1 MTLQR
6 LPLVEAYLDD
16 LDRALAGIDPA
27 ERADVVA
34 SIREHVDA
42 SLSEEPTPQD
52 VQDVLRRLG
61 PVERIAREADA
72 TGPALLG
79 PASAAAPHRVGHPA
93 RSGPALLALA
103 ALSLALIPAM
113 PAAAVALALA
123 VGIAAVLGARRTDGP
138 TGLLR
143 AAAALAA
150 LTILLAGLAAATLLG
165 ARTELPSIEA
175 PIEVVSPGGG

>member
-1 MTLQR
+1 MTAPH
-6 LPLVEAYLDD
+6 LPLVEAYLED

-34 SIREHVDA
+34 SIREHVDE
-42 SLSEEPTPQD
+42 SLGEAPTSED

-61 PVERIAREADA
+61 PVERIAREADVA
-72 TGPALLG
+72 GPALLS
-79 PASAAAPHRVGHPA
+79 PTATVPHRVGHPA
-93 RSGPALLALA
+93 RSGPALLVLA

-113 PAAAVALALA
+113 PVVAVALALA
-123 VGIAAVLGARRTDGP
+123 VGIAALLGARRTDGP

-150 LTILLAGLAAATLLG
+150 LAILITGIAAATLLS

-175 PIEVVSPGGG
+175 PVEVVSPGGG